1 MPRDGGFESA
11 RGSMIPS
18 DRALRTFILKVASR
32 CNLACPYCYVYFK
45 GDATWKRRPPVMPD
59 DVFEQT
65 LNRIREYCATTGHSS
80 VAINF
85 HGGEP
90 CLIGAR
96 RFDAWCSRA
105 RESLGSDMSVRFG
118 IQTNGTLLDAEWA
131 ATFRRHEV
139 RVGVSVDGP
148 REIHDARR
156 PDHRGGGSY
165 EAVERGLAVL
175 RETGVPFA
183 ILAVIPLRAD
193 PLSVHRHLLSLG
205 ALSISYLLPDF
216 THDTIGPIRASNG
229 ETPCADFL
237 IPIFDDW
244 AEGSLD
250 VPVADLWN
258 LSRVVLGGPSQ
269 IEAIGN
275 QPTGYAVIETDG
287 GIESVD
293 VLRVCA
299 EGMALTGFNV
309 RDTPFQ
315 ELTRA
320 GPLHRQAIF
329 GGTPL
334 PRACRGCPESRTCAG
349 GYLPHRFSR
358 ENGFDNPSVWCADLL
373 KLFGHVRKRLDIT
386 VEETDRRRQSLL
398 GLAEPS
404 SRAAVSVEQSP

>member
-1 MPRDGGFESA
+1 MLGDEGSASA
-11 RGSMIPS
+11 RGSTIAS
-18 DRALRTFILKVASR
+18 DRVLRTFILKVASR

-59 DVFEQT
+59 SVFDQT
-65 LNRIREYCATTGHSS
+65 LERIQEYCTASGQSS
-80 VAINF
+80 VAITF

-96 RFDAWCSRA
+96 RFDTWCSRA
-105 RESLGSDMSVRFG
+105 QQSLRSSTSVRFG

-131 ATFRRHEV
+131 ETLRRHGV

-148 REIHDARR
+148 REIHDSRR

-175 RETGVPFA
+175 RKTGVPFA
-183 ILAVIPLRAD
+183 ILAVIPFGAD
-193 PLSVHRHLLSLG
+193 PLFVHRHLMSLG
-205 ALSISYLLPDF
+205 AESIAYLLPDF
-216 THDTIGPIRASNG
+216 THETIGPIRARYG

-244 AEGSLD
+244 TQGSLD

-258 LSRVVLGGPSQ
+258 MSRVILGGPSQ

-275 QPTGYAVIETDG
+275 QPTGYAVIETNGD
-287 GIESVD
+287 IESVD
-293 VLRVCA
+293 VLRICA
-299 EGMALTGFNV
+299 EGMAGTGLNV
-309 RDTPFQ
+309 RDAPFQ
-315 ELTRA
+315 ELTRT
-320 GPLHRQAIF
+320 GLLHRQAIF
-329 GGTPL
+329 EGMTL
-334 PRACRGCPESRTCAG
+334 PRVCRACPESRTCAG

-373 KLFGHVRKRLDIT
+373 KLFGHFRGRLNVT
-386 VEETDRRRQSLL
+386 VEETDRRRERLHR
-398 GLAEPS
+398 LAES
-404 SRAAVSVEQSP
+404 ASRAAVTAGSSP